1 MKFKIIFLRNIDIP
15 ITNGRNPVILA
26 QYKRLNMQ
34 ELNQKPDLRSI
45 KNIIFDF
52 GNVLLNINPSLTA
65 SAFKSLGIKDEAD
78 FFGGRSSIELMVKF
92 ERGQASSEEFIRAIS
107 AAVTSKISDQQI
119 IDAWNSLLLD
129 FPPERIELL
138 KNLGQKYRLFLLSNT
153 NQIHYEA
160 YMYDFQQRYS
170 FSLDSLFEK
179 LWFSHQIG
187 LSKPDTAIFE
197 YVLKDKSLLPEETLF
212 IDDTL
217 MHVEAARKTG
227 MKAWHLLPG
236 VEICKALS

>member
-1 MKFKIIFLRNIDIP
+1 M
-15 ITNGRNPVILA
+15 
-26 QYKRLNMQ
+26 LNM
-34 ELNQKPDLRSI
+34 EEINKKPDLSNI

-65 SAFKSLGIKDEAD
+65 IAFKSLGIKDEAD
-78 FFGGRSSIELMVKF
+78 FFGGRSSLELMVKF
-92 ERGQASSEEFIRAIS
+92 ERGQATSEEFIRAIS
-107 AAVTSKISDQQI
+107 AAVTGEINDQQI
-119 IDAWNSLLLD
+119 IDAWNALLID

-138 KNLGQKYRLFLLSNT
+138 KTLGQKYRLFLLSNT

-160 YMYDFQQRYS
+160 YMHDFQQRYG
-170 FSLDSLFEK
+170 FSLDTLFEK

-187 LSKPDTAIFE
+187 LSKPDTTIFE
-197 YVLKDKSLLPEETLF
+197 YVLKDKSLIPEETLF

-227 MKAWHLLPG
+227 MQAWHLLPG
-236 VEICKALS
+236 VEICDALS